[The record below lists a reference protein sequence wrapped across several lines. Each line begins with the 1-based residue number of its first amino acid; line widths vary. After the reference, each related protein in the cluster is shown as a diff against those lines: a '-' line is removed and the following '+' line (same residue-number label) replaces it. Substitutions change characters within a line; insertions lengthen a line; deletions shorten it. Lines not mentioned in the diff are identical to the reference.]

1 MPVSVAKKKHKE
13 NIYMKKSTFVNLI
26 IGTIGGLLF
35 ALGMC
40 MCLLPEWNAF
50 KIGVVCTAIGA
61 IVLLIQSIVA
71 WIRSGR
77 KIKINWKIAGK
88 VLYGVFAALVL
99 GVGMC
104 MIMVWNLM
112 LPGIL
117 VGIVGIVLLLML
129 IPMFLGLK

>member
-1 MPVSVAKKKHKE
+1 
-13 NIYMKKSTFVNLI
+13 MKKSAFIHLMF
-26 IGTIGGLLF
+26 GTIGGLLF

-50 KIGVVCTAIGA
+50 KLGVICTAIGA
-61 IVLLIQSIVA
+61 IVLLVQSIVA

-77 KIKINWKIAGK
+77 KIKINWKLAGK

-104 MIMVWNLM
+104 LILVWKLM
-112 LPGIL
+112 LPGIV

-129 IPMFLGLK
+129 IPMSLGLK

>member
-1 MPVSVAKKKHKE
+1 MKRENFITLILAVA
-13 NIYMKKSTFVNLI
+13 
-26 IGTIGGLLF
+26 GTLMLGI
-35 ALGMC
+35 GMC

-50 KIGVVCTAIGA
+50 QIGVVCTAVGA
-61 IVLLIQSIVA
+61 VSLLAQGTVA

-77 KIKINWKIAGK
+77 KIKINWKTAGK
-88 VLYGVFAALVL
+88 VLFGIFGALVL

-112 LPGIL
+112 IPGII

>member
-1 MPVSVAKKKHKE
+1 MR
-13 NIYMKKSTFVNLI
+13 KSTFVNLL
-26 IGTIGGLLF
+26 IGTVGGLLF
-35 ALGMC
+35 SLGMC

-50 KIGVVCTAIGA
+50 KIGVLCTAIGA
-61 IVLLIQSIVA
+61 IILLSQSIVA
-71 WIRSGR
+71 WTRSGR

-117 VGIVGIVLLLML
+117 VGILGIVLLLML

>member
-1 MPVSVAKKKHKE
+1 
-13 NIYMKKSTFVNLI
+13 MKKTAFVNLI
-26 IGTIGGLLF
+26 IGTVGGLLF

-50 KIGVVCTAIGA
+50 KIGVVCTAVGS
-61 IVLLIQSIVA
+61 IVLLVQSVVA

-77 KIKINWKIAGK
+77 KIRINWKIAGK

-129 IPMFLGLK
+129 IPMCLGLK

>member
-1 MPVSVAKKKHKE
+1 
-13 NIYMKKSTFVNLI
+13 MKKSAFVNLI

-50 KIGVVCTAIGA
+50 RPGVVCTAIGF
-61 IVLLIQSIVA
+61 VSLLIQSIVA

-77 KIKINWKIAGK
+77 KIKINWKMAGK

-104 MIMVWNLM
+104 L
-112 LPGIL
+112 IL
-117 VGIVGIVLLLML
+117 VWQKMLLGIVIGVVGIVLLLML
-129 IPMFLGLK
+129 IPMCLGLK

>member
-1 MPVSVAKKKHKE
+1 MR
-13 NIYMKKSTFVNLI
+13 KSTFVNLI

-35 ALGMC
+35 ALGLC

-50 KIGVVCTAIGA
+50 NIGVVCTAIGS
-61 IVLLIQSIVA
+61 ISLLVQSIVA
-71 WIRSGR
+71 WLRSGR

>member
-1 MPVSVAKKKHKE
+1 
-13 NIYMKKSTFVNLI
+13 MKKSVFLNLL

-50 KIGVVCTAIGA
+50 GIGVICTSIGF
-61 IVLLIQSIVA
+61 VSLLIQSDVA

-77 KIKINWKIAGK
+77 KIKIHWKITGK

-117 VGIVGIVLLLML
+117 VGILGIVLLLML

>member
-1 MPVSVAKKKHKE
+1 MKKK
-13 NIYMKKSTFVNLI
+13 NFVLLVLGVVGGMLFS
-26 IGTIGGLLF
+26 IGL
-35 ALGMC
+35 C

-50 KIGVVCTAIGA
+50 QPGVVVTAIGLV
-61 IVLLIQSIVA
+61 VLLALLAVA
-71 WIRSGR
+71 MKGKKRSG
-77 KIKINWKIAGK
+77 KPINWKLVGKIAF
-88 VLYGVFAALVL
+88 GVAGALVM

-117 VGIVGIVLLLML
+117 VGILGIVMLLML

>member
-1 MPVSVAKKKHKE
+1 
-13 NIYMKKSTFVNLI
+13 MKKSAFVNLI

-50 KIGVVCTAIGA
+50 KIGVVCTAMGA
-61 IVLLIQSIVA
+61 IVLMAQSIVA
-71 WIRSGR
+71 WLRSGR
-77 KIKINWKIAGK
+77 TIKINWKMAGK
-88 VLYGVFAALVL
+88 VMYGVFAALVL

-117 VGIVGIVLLLML
+117 VGILGIVLLLML

>member
-1 MPVSVAKKKHKE
+1 MKKK
-13 NIYMKKSTFVNLI
+13 TFVMLVL
-26 IGTIGGLLF
+26 GCVGGLLF
-35 ALGMC
+35 SLGLC

-50 KIGVVCTAIGA
+50 QPGVVCTAIGLV
-61 IVLLIQSIVA
+61 VLLALLAVA
-71 WIRSGR
+71 MKGKAKSG
-77 KIKINWKIAGK
+77 KKVNWKLVGK
-88 VLYGVFAALVL
+88 VAFGVAGALVM

-117 VGIVGIVLLLML
+117 VGILGIVMLLML

>member
-1 MPVSVAKKKHKE
+1 
-13 NIYMKKSTFVNLI
+13 MKKSAFVNLI
-26 IGTIGGLLF
+26 IGTVGGLLF

-50 KIGVVCTAIGA
+50 KIGVVCTAIGF
-61 IVLLIQSIVA
+61 VTLLVQSIVA

-77 KIKINWKIAGK
+77 KIRIRWKLLGK

-117 VGIVGIVLLLML
+117 VGVVGIVMLLCL
-129 IPMFLGLK
+129 IPMCIGLK

>member
-1 MPVSVAKKKHKE
+1 
-13 NIYMKKSTFVNLI
+13 MKKSTFIHLI
-26 IGTIGGLLF
+26 FGTIGGLLF

-50 KIGVVCTAIGA
+50 STGVVCTAIGA
-61 IVLLIQSIVA
+61 LSLLIQSIVA
-71 WIRSGR
+71 WLRSGR
-77 KIKINWKIAGK
+77 KIKIRWKTVGK
-88 VLYGVFAALVL
+88 ILFGIFGALVL
-99 GVGMC
+99 GIGMC
-104 MIMVWNLM
+104 MILVWELM